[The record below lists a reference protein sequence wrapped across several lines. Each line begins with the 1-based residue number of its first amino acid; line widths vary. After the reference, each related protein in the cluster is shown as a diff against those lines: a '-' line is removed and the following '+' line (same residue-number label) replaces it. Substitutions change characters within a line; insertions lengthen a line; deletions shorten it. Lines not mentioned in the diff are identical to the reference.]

1 MTGSPSPEERLDGL
15 GFEEVEPKANGQD
28 EQKNPRALKLIFP
41 RDISND
47 GNKPWIHK
55 NVMAK
60 GEISSWIGKPKA
72 AKSSLLTDIGFHAAR
87 GIGWRGYVNKGACG
101 VVYFALERAKLVER
115 RLTAHCQRDAV
126 ESDNLANLPF
136 AVCPRIIDLMNE
148 QCVEIIVDTVKAAE
162 DRFGIGVGMITIDT
176 FSKGIAA
183 GGGDEDKAR
192 DQNKVNANMRRVL
205 ERIEVHIASI
215 GHTGK
220 DPAKGERGSNARLAD
235 VDLLVVITGDD
246 FKLAMIEMAND
257 QPAGRLT
264 AFALEP
270 IELGRDDDGDP
281 IRTFIVSR
289 EIANDAASRA
299 GARQKLSDRQTRAIR
314 ALADAI
320 NNIGQPCS
328 YAPFGTQAVTETQW
342 EAELVSQSVLDPK
355 AANPRTRYTELRDSL
370 ATRYLIGLRNTF
382 VWLL

>member
-1 MTGSPSPEERLDGL
+1 
-15 GFEEVEPKANGQD
+15 
-28 EQKNPRALKLIFP
+28 
-41 RDISND
+41 
-47 GNKPWIHK
+47 
-55 NVMAK
+55 MAK
-60 GEISSWIGKPKA
+60 GEISSWIGKPKT
-72 AKSSLLTDIGFHAAR
+72 AKSSLLTDIALHAAR
-87 GIGWRGYVNKGACG
+87 GINWRGYNIKEQCG
-101 VVYFALERAKLVER
+101 NVYFALERSKLVER
-115 RLTAHCQRDAV
+115 RVIAHCQRDGV
-126 ESDNLANLPF
+126 TGNDLANLPF
-136 AVCPRIIDLMNE
+136 AICPRIIDLMNE
-148 QCVEIIVDTVKAAE
+148 QCVDIIVDTVKAAE
-162 DRFGIGVGMITIDT
+162 DRFGISVGMITLDT

-205 ERIEVHIASI
+205 ERIDVHIASI

-220 DPAKGERGSNARLAD
+220 DPTKGERGSNARLAD
-235 VDLLVVITGDD
+235 VDLLVIITGDE
-246 FKLAMIEMAND
+246 FKLAMIETAND

-270 IELGRDDDGDP
+270 VELGRDDDGDP

-299 GARQKLSDRQTRAIR
+299 GARQKLSDRQIRAIR

-342 EAELVSQSVLDPK
+342 EAELVSQSILDPK
-355 AANPRTRYTELRDSL
+355 AANPKARYAELRDAL
-370 ATRYLIGLRNTF
+370 ATRNLIAIRNSF